1 MDEKLS
7 DKDNLINNEINNNLI
22 NNFEN
27 NNIIENDNI
36 IQTNNIIFQNDNENL
51 FHLEYLNSKNKQIVP
66 IIIIF
71 QKNELNIYQNDLIIL
86 SKNYN
91 DIISIKFEEDILND
105 DIINLKKNNKIKE
118 EILENKIFFQLNL
131 ISLNK
136 KVNNSC
142 LNCFCCCCKSNNIVK
157 ERKFLTFNFLI
168 NKNLKY
174 QLYEK
179 FSYYL
184 PTSFL
189 KEIIS
194 NNRKMKLLI
203 FVNPASGTGQAIN
216 TYNKALPY
224 LNKGNVTTRV
234 VFTEYKNHAYDYV
247 QNLKIN
253 EYDGIIVCS
262 GDGIMH
268 EIINSIF
275 NRNDKDIF
283 INNII
288 LGVIPGGS
296 ANALCKVISNYNDDN
311 NDLENFIYYIL
322 KGNSKY
328 IDIQEY
334 ELLTE
339 QNVSKKI
346 YSFLSLTWGIIAD
359 IDLESECL
367 RCLGGEARFTIMG
380 AIRWL
385 WLREIYGNLMIL
397 KEDSNVNVNDIPS
410 IKENLSDEF
419 ISNNMEVFNDKFNL
433 FLANNTKFISENN
446 YTNPLS
452 ELDDGK
458 NDILFLK
465 NSDSG
470 KFLLF
475 KELVYYL
482 DDGDMLF
489 SDKDKKEFIN
499 GIHYKK
505 CKFFRLIPKIN
516 LTQNNDVNVSVLNNF
531 TFSYSIDGEKYP
543 ICPIQCKTLNRVI
556 RIFSAKE

>member
-36 IQTNNIIFQNDNENL
+36 IQTNIFQNDNENL
-51 FHLEYLNSKNKQIVP
+51 FHLNYLNIKTKQIVP
-66 IIIIF
+66 TIIIF

-216 TYNKALPY
+216 TYNKALPL

-380 AIRWL
+380 VIRWL

-489 SDKDKKEFIN
+489 SDKDKKEFVN

>member
-7 DKDNLINNEINNNLI
+7 DKDNLINNEINNNNLI

-36 IQTNNIIFQNDNENL
+36 IQTNIFQNDNENL

-91 DIISIKFEEDILND
+91 DILSIKFEEDIIND
-105 DIINLKKNNKIKE
+105 DIINLKKNNKINE
-118 EILENKIFFQLNL
+118 EIIENKIFFQLNL
-131 ISLNK
+131 NYLNK
-136 KVNNSC
+136 KKNNC
-142 LNCFCCCCKSNNIVK
+142 CYNCFCCCCNSKNKNTK
-157 ERKFLTFNFLI
+157 ERKFLTFNFII

-216 TYNKALPY
+216 TYNKALPL

-234 VFTEYKNHAYDYV
+234 VFTEYKNHAYDYI

-367 RCLGGEARFTIMG
+367 RCLGGDARFTIMG

-470 KFLLF
+470 KYLLF

-489 SDKDKKEFIN
+489 SDKDKKEFVN

>member
-1 MDEKLS
+1 MDES
-7 DKDNLINNEINNNLI
+7 DINDKFIKENDINNNLI
-22 NNFEN
+22 NIIE
-27 NNIIENDNI
+27 NNII
-36 IQTNNIIFQNDNENL
+36 QNDNENL
-51 FHLEYLNSKNKQIVP
+51 FHLNYLNIKTKQIVP
-66 IIIIF
+66 TIIIF
-71 QKNELNIYQNDLIIL
+71 QKNEINIYQNDLIIL

-91 DIISIKFEEDILND
+91 DILSIKFEEDIIND
-105 DIINLKKNNKIKE
+105 DIINLKKNNKINE
-118 EILENKIFFQLNL
+118 EIIENKIFFQLNL
-131 ISLNK
+131 NSLNK
-136 KVNNSC
+136 KENNC
-142 LNCFCCCCKSNNIVK
+142 CYNCFCCCCNSKNKNTK

-194 NNRKMKLLI
+194 KNRKMKLLI
-203 FVNPASGTGQAIN
+203 FVNPVSGTGKAIN

-224 LNKGNVTTRV
+224 LNKGNITIKV
-234 VFTEYKNHAYDYV
+234 VYTEYKNHAYDYV
-247 QNLKIN
+247 QNLTIN

-296 ANALCKVISNYNDDN
+296 ANALCKVISDYNDDN

-339 QNVSKKI
+339 KNVSKKI

-367 RCLGGEARFTIMG
+367 RCLGGDMRFTIMG
-380 AIRWL
+380 AIRWF
-385 WLREIYGNLMIL
+385 WLREIYGSLMIL

-410 IKENLSDEF
+410 IKENLSNDF
-419 ISNNMEVFNDKFNL
+419 ILNNMDVFNDKFNF
-433 FLANNTKFISENN
+433 FLANNTKFISESN
-446 YTNPLS
+446 YTSPLS

-465 NSDSG
+465 SEDSG
-470 KFLLF
+470 KYLLF

-489 SDKDKKEFIN
+489 SDKNKREFKN

-531 TFSYSIDGEKYP
+531 TFSYSIDGERYP
-543 ICPIQCKTLNRVI
+543 ICPIQCKTLNKVI

>member
-7 DKDNLINNEINNNLI
+7 DKDNLIKNEINNNNLI

-36 IQTNNIIFQNDNENL
+36 IQTNIFQNDNENL
-51 FHLEYLNSKNKQIVP
+51 FNLEYLNSKNKQIVP

-71 QKNELNIYQNDLIIL
+71 QKNELNIYQNELIIL

-531 TFSYSIDGEKYP
+531 TFNYSIDGEKYP

>member
-7 DKDNLINNEINNNLI
+7 DKDNLIKNEINNNLI

-36 IQTNNIIFQNDNENL
+36 IQTNIFQNDNENL
-51 FHLEYLNSKNKQIVP
+51 FNLEYLNSKNKQIVP

-71 QKNELNIYQNDLIIL
+71 QKNELNIYQNELIIL

-489 SDKDKKEFIN
+489 SDKDKKEFVN

-531 TFSYSIDGEKYP
+531 TFNYSIDGEKYP

>member
-7 DKDNLINNEINNNLI
+7 DKDNLINNEINNNNLI

-36 IQTNNIIFQNDNENL
+36 IQTNIFQNDNGNL

-71 QKNELNIYQNDLIIL
+71 QKNELNIYKNDLIIL
-86 SKNYN
+86 FKNYN

-216 TYNKALPY
+216 TYNKALPL

-397 KEDSNVNVNDIPS
+397 KEDSNVNINDIPS

>member
-7 DKDNLINNEINNNLI
+7 DKDNLIKNEINNNNLI

-36 IQTNNIIFQNDNENL
+36 IQTNIFQNDNENL
-51 FHLEYLNSKNKQIVP
+51 FNLEYLNSKNKQIVP

-71 QKNELNIYQNDLIIL
+71 QKNELNIYQNELIIL

>member
-7 DKDNLINNEINNNLI
+7 DKDNLIKNEINNNLI

-36 IQTNNIIFQNDNENL
+36 IQTNIFQNDNENL
-51 FHLEYLNSKNKQIVP
+51 FNLEYLNSKNKQIVP

-71 QKNELNIYQNDLIIL
+71 QKNELNIYQNELIIL

-91 DIISIKFEEDILND
+91 DIISIKFEEDIIND

-489 SDKDKKEFIN
+489 SDKDKKEFVN

>member
-36 IQTNNIIFQNDNENL
+36 IQTNIFQNDNENL

-136 KVNNSC
+136 KINNSC

-157 ERKFLTFNFLI
+157 EIKFLTFNFLI

-216 TYNKALPY
+216 TYNKALPL

-410 IKENLSDEF
+410 IKENLSEEF

-470 KFLLF
+470 KYLLF

-489 SDKDKKEFIN
+489 SDKDKKEFVN

-531 TFSYSIDGEKYP
+531 TFNYSIDGEKYP

>member
-1 MDEKLS
+1 
-7 DKDNLINNEINNNLI
+7 
-22 NNFEN
+22 
-27 NNIIENDNI
+27 
-36 IQTNNIIFQNDNENL
+36 
-51 FHLEYLNSKNKQIVP
+51 
-66 IIIIF
+66 
-71 QKNELNIYQNDLIIL
+71 
-86 SKNYN
+86 
-91 DIISIKFEEDILND
+91 
-105 DIINLKKNNKIKE
+105 
-118 EILENKIFFQLNL
+118 
-131 ISLNK
+131 
-136 KVNNSC
+136 
-142 LNCFCCCCKSNNIVK
+142 
-157 ERKFLTFNFLI
+157 
-168 NKNLKY
+168 
-174 QLYEK
+174 
-179 FSYYL
+179 
-184 PTSFL
+184 
-189 KEIIS
+189 
-194 NNRKMKLLI
+194 MKLLI

-216 TYNKALPY
+216 TYNKALPL

-283 INNII
+283 INNIILGVIINNII

-380 AIRWL
+380 VIRWL

-397 KEDSNVNVNDIPS
+397 KEDSNVNINDIPS

-489 SDKDKKEFIN
+489 SDKDKKEFVN